1 LVYEFDGW
9 ELDLERRELRARGV
23 PVPLGGRAFQ
33 IFAVLVKSA
42 GELVTKDELMA
53 RVWPG
58 AVVEENKLQVH
69 ISAVRKALGPD
80 RGTLRTSFGRGYRLV
95 GNWAIRKEC
104 ALAGQVAFDPTR
116 MPDPPFLNNLPAA
129 ASGVIGRTA
138 AVQQLQEFLSA
149 CRAITLTGPGGIGKT
164 TLALEVARRLFPAF
178 HGDCWLVDL
187 ASLSDPGFVPSM
199 VAGVLGLGLGD
210 DEISTE
216 SVARAIGGKKL
227 LLVLDNCEHL
237 MDATARLAETV
248 VRLCPATS
256 IVATSREV
264 LRIEGEHV
272 YRVPPLDVP
281 SPHQEESD
289 IVLGH
294 SAVQLFIARARASD
308 SDFSPHGENLRT
320 IAAICRRLDGIPL
333 AIEFAAASAALL
345 GPELV
350 LSRLDERFGL
360 LTGGRRTALPR
371 HQTLRATLDWSYDL
385 LTEPERCLLRRLGV
399 FPAGFTLEAATAVM
413 CDQGYAASALLEQI
427 ANLAAKSLVIL
438 DESAP
443 TGRWRLLETT
453 RAYALEKLAES
464 GETEQIT
471 RRCAEFLRDLV
482 RPAMH
487 GSQLPLTV
495 EDLAR
500 YGREI
505 DNVRAALDW
514 SFSPVGDVT
523 IGVVLTAAYA
533 PVWLDLSLGVECGEH
548 IERALERLESD
559 SSVIALLTVE
569 LHIALVVP
577 LLYTMG
583 SVERIKMVL
592 AKALTTAERLG
603 DAGATLEILFPLY
616 NAYLHSGECREAQST
631 AERFECLALRTGD
644 PSLAQFAYR
653 RTGNTLHYG
662 GKQREAQRCFER
674 VLELSVA
681 PKNQGYTIWTR
692 YDQRLMARAMLAPV
706 LWLRGLVDQGVT
718 QAQASLEE
726 AHATDH
732 KLTLCWVLHHAAYP
746 VALMTGDLV
755 AAGQAVAMLMDLA
768 TSLRAPFWKTLAHCL
783 EGKLLIRRGEF
794 GMGSAQLRTALETCE
809 RTGWTISYPEFLCA
823 LAEGLAGLA
832 QFTEALATIDRALAS
847 ADRGGER
854 WFVAELLRTKGE
866 LLLRRDGDQSF
877 SAAEGCF
884 CEALEVAREQDALS
898 WELRSALSFARLR
911 FRQDRQDDA
920 RQLLAP
926 VYSRFT
932 EGFETP
938 DLRSASAMLQS
949 LPSRLVEFAR

>member
-1 LVYEFDGW
+1 V
-9 ELDLERRELRARGV
+9 DLERRELRARGV

-33 IFAVLVKSA
+33 IFAVLVQSA
-42 GELVTKDELMA
+42 GQLVTKDELMA

-58 AVVEENKLQVH
+58 AIVEENKLQVH
-69 ISAVRKALGPD
+69 VSAVRKALGPD
-80 RGTLRTSFGRGYRLV
+80 RGTLRTSFGRGYRVV
-95 GNWAIRKEC
+95 GDWTIRKEC
-104 ALAGQVAFDPTR
+104 TPADQVALAPTR
-116 MPDPPFLNNLPAA
+116 MPVQPFLNNLPAA

-149 CRAITLTGPGGIGKT
+149 YRTITLTGPGGIGKT
-164 TLALEVARRLFPAF
+164 TLALEVARSLFPAF
-178 HGDCWLVDL
+178 NGDCWLVDL
-187 ASLSDPGFVPSM
+187 ASLSDPALVPST
-199 VAGVLGLGLGD
+199 VAGVLGLGLGG

-237 MDATARLAETV
+237 IDATARLAETV
-248 VRLCPATS
+248 VRLCPAIS

-289 IVLGH
+289 VVIGH
-294 SAVQLFIARARASD
+294 SAVQLFIARARALD
-308 SDFSPHGENLRT
+308 SDFSTHGENLRT
-320 IAAICRRLDGIPL
+320 IASICRRLDGIPL
-333 AIEFAAASAALL
+333 AIEFAAAHAAML

-371 HQTLRATLDWSYDL
+371 HQTLRATLDWSYEL
-385 LTEPERCLLRRLGV
+385 LPEPERCLLRRLGV
-399 FPAGFTLEAATAVM
+399 FAASFTLDAAIAVM
-413 CDQGYAASALLEQI
+413 SDQGHTASVILDEI
-427 ANLAAKSLVIL
+427 ANLAAKSLVTL

-443 TGRWRLLETT
+443 TGRWRLFETT

-464 GETEQIT
+464 GETEQIV
-471 RRCAEFLRDLV
+471 RRCAEFFRDLV

-487 GSQLPLTV
+487 GSQLLPTV
-495 EDLAR
+495 EDYVAR
-500 YGREI
+500 
-505 DNVRAALDW
+505 
-514 SFSPVGDVT
+514 
-523 IGVVLTAAYA
+523 
-533 PVWLDLSLGVECGEH
+533 
-548 IERALERLESD
+548 
-559 SSVIALLTVE
+559 
-569 LHIALVVP
+569 
-577 LLYTMG
+577 
-583 SVERIKMVL
+583 
-592 AKALTTAERLG
+592 
-603 DAGATLEILFPLY
+603 
-616 NAYLHSGECREAQST
+616 
-631 AERFECLALRTGD
+631 
-644 PSLAQFAYR
+644 
-653 RTGNTLHYG
+653 
-662 GKQREAQRCFER
+662 
-674 VLELSVA
+674 
-681 PKNQGYTIWTR
+681 KNQGYTIWTR

-706 LWLRGLVDQGVT
+706 LWLRGFVDQGVT

-726 AHATDH
+726 AHAADH
-732 KLTLCWVLHHAAYP
+732 KLTLCWVLYHATYP

-809 RTGWTISYPEFLCA
+809 RTGWTISYPEFSCA
-823 LAEGLAGLA
+823 LAEGLAGLG
-832 QFTEALATIDRALAS
+832 QFTGALATIDRALAR
-847 ADRGGER
+847 ANRGGER
-854 WFVAELLRTKGE
+854 WFVAELLRNKGE
-866 LLLRRDGDQSF
+866 LLLHEAGDHSI
-877 SAAEGCF
+877 SAAERCF
-884 CEALEVAREQDALS
+884 SEALEVAREQDALS

-911 FRQDRQDDA
+911 LRQDREDDA

-926 VYSRFT
+926 VYSKFT

>member
-1 LVYEFDGW
+1 V
-9 ELDLERRELRARGV
+9 DLRRRELRARGV

-33 IFAVLVKSA
+33 IFAVLVQSA
-42 GELVTKDELMA
+42 GQLVTKDELMA

-69 ISAVRKALGPD
+69 ISALRKALGPD

-95 GNWAIRKEC
+95 GSWTIREEC
-104 ALAGQVAFDPTR
+104 TLADAVALDPTR
-116 MPDPPFLNNLPAA
+116 MPVQPFLNNLPAG
-129 ASGVIGRTA
+129 ASEVIGRTA

-149 CRAITLTGPGGIGKT
+149 HRAITLTGPGGIGKT
-164 TLALEVARRLFPAF
+164 TLALEVARSLFPAF
-178 HGDCWLVDL
+178 NGDCWLVDVV
-187 ASLSDPGFVPSM
+187 SLSDPGLVPSM
-199 VAGVLGLGLGD
+199 VAGVLGLGLGG
-210 DEISTE
+210 DEISAE

-237 MDATARLAETV
+237 INATARLAETV

-281 SPHQEESD
+281 SPHQEESG
-289 IVLGH
+289 ILLGH
-294 SAVQLFIARARASD
+294 SAVQLFIARARALD
-308 SDFSPHGENLRT
+308 SQFSSRGENLRT

-333 AIEFAAASAALL
+333 AIEFAAARAAML

-350 LSRLDERFGL
+350 LSRLHERLGL

-371 HQTLRATLDWSYDL
+371 HQTLRATLDWSYEL
-385 LTEPERCLLRRLGV
+385 LPEPERCLLRRLGV
-399 FPAGFTLEAATAVM
+399 FAGGFTLEAATAVM
-413 CDQGYAASALLEQI
+413 SDQGHTTSAILDEI
-427 ANLAAKSLVIL
+427 ANLAAKSLVTL

-464 GETEQIT
+464 RETEWIT
-471 RRCAEFLRDLV
+471 RRCAEFFRDLV

-487 GSQLPLTV
+487 ASHILPTV
-495 EDLAR
+495 EDMAR

-505 DNVRAALDW
+505 DNVRAALNW
-514 SFSPVGDVT
+514 SFSSVGDVA
-523 IGVVLTAAYA
+523 IGVVLTAAYV
-533 PVWLDLSLGVECGEH
+533 PVWLDLSLVVECREH
-548 IERALERLESD
+548 IERALECLESD
-559 SSVIALLTVE
+559 SNLNASLAVQLL
-569 LHIALVVP
+569 
-577 LLYTMG
+577 
-583 SVERIKMVL
+583 
-592 AKALTTAERLG
+592 
-603 DAGATLEILFPLY
+603 LY

-631 AERFECLALRTGD
+631 AEQFERLALRKGD
-644 PSLAQFAYR
+644 PALAQFAYR
-653 RTGNTLHYG
+653 RTGIALHYG

-674 VLELSVA
+674 ALELYVA

-692 YDQRLMARAMLAPV
+692 YDQRLMSRTMLAPV
-706 LWLRGLVDQGVT
+706 LWLRGFVDQGVT
-718 QAQASLEE
+718 HAQASLEE

-809 RTGWTISYPEFLCA
+809 TTGWTISYPEFLCA
-823 LAEGLAGLA
+823 LAEGLAGLG
-832 QFTEALATIDRALAS
+832 QFTEALATIDRALAR
-847 ADRGGER
+847 AERGGER
-854 WFVAELLRTKGE
+854 WFVAELLRNKGE
-866 LLLRRDGDQSF
+866 LLLREAGDQSI
-877 SAAEGCF
+877 SAAECCF

-949 LPSRLVEFAR
+949 LPSRLAEFAR